1 MALTVTA
8 TVGDADAN
16 SYVTVAEADTYFE
29 AHPEYQTWDK
39 IYTSD
44 KGRWLILA
52 TSAIDMEPINGD
64 KNTTTL
70 TSGVPD
76 QALRFPRGVEGDYI
90 PIAVKLACYE
100 QAIHLSKTGTSS
112 SRTEL
117 QNQGVIEVQSGD
129 GWRERYKETVSS
141 NTELCSKARTLLL
154 GAGLIKVAGGWA

>member
-1 MALTVTA
+1 MALTVTE

-52 TSAIDMEPINGD
+52 TSAIDMEPIDGD
-64 KNTTTL
+64 KATTTL

-76 QALRFPRGVEGDYI
+76 QALRFPRGVESDYI

-100 QAIHLSKTGTSS
+100 QAVHLSKTGTTS

-117 QNQGVIEVQSGD
+117 QDQGVVKVTIGD
-129 GWRERYKETVSS
+129 VTEEYKDTVSS
-141 NTELCSKARTLLL
+141 NTQLCSKARTLLL

>member
-8 TVGDADAN
+8 TVGASTAN
-16 SYVTVAEADTYFE
+16 SYVTVTEADTYFE
-29 AHPEYQTWDK
+29 EHPEYETWDK
-39 IYTSD
+39 IYTAP

-52 TSAIDMEPINGD
+52 TSAIDMETIDGD

-76 QALRFPRGVEGDYI
+76 QALRFPRAFEGDYI
-90 PIAVKLACYE
+90 PLAVKKACYE
-100 QAIHLSKTGTSS
+100 QAIHLSKTGTTS

-117 QNQGVIEVQSGD
+117 QDQGVVKVTIGD
-129 GWRERYKETVSS
+129 VTEEYKDTVSS
-141 NTELCSKARTLLL
+141 NTQLCSKARTLLL